1 MCSAV
6 IVCQKI
12 MLSSCTD
19 EFQEFIN
26 FLPLNVYFDLDS
38 LKPKVAVK
46 RCVYEVLLR
55 LNK

>member
-26 FLPLNVYFDLDS
+26 FLPLNVYFDLDN